1 MPLGGLPQQ
10 EGPHPALRATH
21 SRQRERG
28 SGAVRGPGG
37 GAMIR
42 YIIKRL
48 GLMVPTLILIMAV
61 GFGIMQ
67 LPATDFVDQY
77 VLRQAATGNTGMMDQ
92 AQNLK
97 TEFGLDKPPAERF
110 VLWVGNFAKGDF
122 GISFQDLRPVGTVIM
137 ERLPATLAVSF
148 LAFVVSWGVGIPL
161 GVFSATHQ
169 YSAGDVGLTIFAFIG
184 VGMPDFLLAIVLLVT
199 AFVATGHV
207 FLGLGSPEFVAQPWS
222 LAKVID
228 FLSYAWLSV
237 LAVAFTGT
245 ALIMR
250 VTRNNMLEE
259 LGKPYV
265 VTLRAKGLPERVVIW
280 KHVFRNALH
289 PLVSI
294 FGQVLAFL
302 INGFAITSVVLNLP
316 TIQTT
321 YLQATLK
328 QDLFLAST
336 ILVLIAMTVV
346 VGNLISDVLLAWID
360 PRIRYD

>member
-1 MPLGGLPQQ
+1 ML
-10 EGPHPALRATH
+10 
-21 SRQRERG
+21 
-28 SGAVRGPGG
+28 
-37 GAMIR
+37 R
-42 YIIKRL
+42 YIGKRL
-48 GLMVPTLILIMAV
+48 ALMVPTLILIMAV

-77 VLRQAATGNTGMMDQ
+77 VLKQAAIGNTGMIDQ

-97 TEFGLDKPPAERF
+97 AEFGLDRPAPERF
-110 VLWVGNFAKGDF
+110 VLWVSNFVKGDF
-122 GISFQDLRPVGTVIM
+122 GISFSDLRPVGAVIM

-148 LAFVVSWGVGIPL
+148 LAFIVSWGVGIPL

-169 YSAGDVGLTIFAFIG
+169 YSVGDIGLTIFAFVG
-184 VGMPDFLLAIVLLVT
+184 VGIPDFLLAIVLLVL
-199 AFVATGHV
+199 AFAGTGHV
-207 FLGLGSPEFVAQPWS
+207 FLGLSSPEFVNQPWT
-222 LAKVID
+222 LAKILD

-259 LGKPYV
+259 LGKNYV
-265 VTLRAKGLPERVVIW
+265 MTLRAKGLPEHVIIW

-302 INGFAITSVVLNLP
+302 INGFAITSIVLNLP
-316 TIQTT
+316 TIQTI
-321 YLQATLK
+321 YLQATLR
-328 QDLFLAST
+328 QDVFLAST
-336 ILVLIAMTVV
+336 ILVMIAITVV

>member
-1 MPLGGLPQQ
+1 ML
-10 EGPHPALRATH
+10 
-21 SRQRERG
+21 
-28 SGAVRGPGG
+28 
-37 GAMIR
+37 R
-42 YIIKRL
+42 YIAKRL
-48 GLMVPTLILIMAV
+48 GLMIPTLVLIMAV

-67 LPATDFVDQY
+67 LPATDFVSRY
-77 VLRQAATGNTGMMDQ
+77 VLTQAANGNTGMMAQ
-92 AQNLK
+92 ADNLRK
-97 TEFGLDKPPAERF
+97 EFGLDKSPVERF

-122 GISFQDLRPVGTVIM
+122 GISFQDQRPVATVIL

-148 LAFVVSWGVGIPL
+148 LAFIVSWGVGIPL
-161 GVFSATHQ
+161 GVYSATHQ
-169 YSAGDVGLTIFAFIG
+169 YSVGDLGLTTLAFVG
-184 VGMPDFLLAIVLLVT
+184 VGMPDFLLAIIMLVL

-207 FLGLGSPEFVAQPWS
+207 YLGLNSPEFVNQPWNF
-222 LAKVID
+222 AKILD

-237 LAVAFTGT
+237 IAVAFTGT

-259 LGKPYV
+259 LGKNYV
-265 VTLRAKGLPERVVIW
+265 LTLRAKGLPERVIIW
-280 KHVFRNALH
+280 KHVFRNAIH

-302 INGFAITSVVLNLP
+302 INGFAITSIVLNLP

-336 ILVLIAMTVV
+336 ILVMIAITVV
-346 VGNLISDVLLAWID
+346 IGNLISDVLLAWLD